1 MVADE
6 GERVRVRGKVAP
18 GLGEGKYYISRE
30 GYRRQFSEMLGF
42 EPSPGTLNLKLDEP
56 FALSGS
62 ESIEIEGFSEEG
74 RSFGGCRCLPAEIG
88 GVKGAVVRPERS
100 SYPSTLLEIIAPVN
114 LREALSLSDGDE
126 VELVVGIIQVG
137 EGTLLP
143 SAEGRST
150 GRLGARPRGG

>member
-1 MVADE
+1 M
-6 GERVRVRGKVAP
+6 GIRGKVAP

-30 GYRRQFSEMLGF
+30 GYLRQFSEKLGF
-42 EPSPGTLNLKLDEP
+42 EPSLGTLNLKLDDP
-56 FALSGS
+56 FTLDDS

-114 LREALSLSDGDE
+114 LREALGLSDGDE
-126 VELVVGIIQVG
+126 VEVV
-137 EGTLLP
+137 
-143 SAEGRST
+143 
-150 GRLGARPRGG
+150 LG